1 MSLELFVEHL
11 TGEPCHANEDLFR
24 HLVSTLPPR
33 RQEAVLLHFR
43 DGLPYKTVGEKLDGI
58 TSSRAMQLAEMGV
71 RRIRERIAMDTGI
84 VPLPVDK
91 PEHGEMIRT
100 IIAGTIEDYQ
110 ALIEAKQQRKAAA
123 EARALEAHS
132 SDSIDS
138 LLLTLPTH
146 RTLARANITTVGQ
159 LVVMSEAE
167 LRSLGSVNMK
177 NIISRLGNLGLRL
190 STAKAAPA
198 DPDSPF

>member
-11 TGEPCHANEDLFR
+11 TGKPGPANEALFNY
-24 HLVSTLPPR
+24 LASTLPPR
-33 RQEAVLLHFR
+33 RQEVVVLHFFHC
-43 DGLPYKTVGEKLDGI
+43 LPYRVVGERMGV
-58 TSSRAMQLAEMGV
+58 TATRAMQLAEMGV

-91 PEHGEMIRT
+91 PEHGEMMRT
-100 IIAGTIEDYQ
+100 IITGTTEDYH

>member
-11 TGEPCHANEDLFR
+11 TGKPGPANEALFNY
-24 HLVSTLPPR
+24 LASTLPPR
-33 RQEAVLLHFR
+33 RQEVVVLHFFHC
-43 DGLPYKTVGEKLDGI
+43 LPYRVVGERMGV
-58 TSSRAMQLAEMGV
+58 TATRAMQLAEMGV

-91 PEHGEMIRT
+91 PEHGEMMRT
-100 IIAGTIEDYQ
+100 IITGTTEDYH

-146 RTLARANITTVGQ
+146 RTLAKANITTVGQ

>member
-11 TGEPCHANEDLFR
+11 TGKPGPANEALFNY
-24 HLVSTLPPR
+24 LASTLPPR
-33 RQEAVLLHFR
+33 RQEVVVLHFFHC
-43 DGLPYKTVGEKLDGI
+43 LPYRVVGERMGV
-58 TSSRAMQLAEMGV
+58 TATRAMQQADMGV

-91 PEHGEMIRT
+91 PEHGVVMRT
-100 IIAGTIEDYQ
+100 IISGTVEDYQ

-123 EARALEAHS
+123 EARALEAHR

-138 LLLTLPTH
+138 LMLTLPTH
-146 RTLARANITTVGQ
+146 RTLSQARITTVGQ
-159 LVVMSEAE
+159 LVAMTEAE
-167 LRSLGSVNMK
+167 MRSLVPVNMK
-177 NIISRLGNLGLRL
+177 NIVSRIGNLGLSL

-198 DPDSPF
+198 NPDAPF

>member
-11 TGEPCHANEDLFR
+11 TGKPGPANEALFNY
-24 HLVSTLPPR
+24 LASTLPPR
-33 RQEAVLLHFR
+33 RQEVVVLHFFHC
-43 DGLPYKTVGEKLDGI
+43 LPYRVVGERMGV
-58 TSSRAMQLAEMGV
+58 TATRAMQLAEMGV

-91 PEHGEMIRT
+91 PEHGEMMRT
-100 IIAGTIEDYQ
+100 IITGTTEDYH
-110 ALIEAKQQRKAAA
+110 ALIEAKQERKAAA

>member
-11 TGEPCHANEDLFR
+11 TGKPGPANEALFNY
-24 HLVSTLPPR
+24 LASTLPPR
-33 RQEAVLLHFR
+33 RQEVVVLHFFHC
-43 DGLPYKTVGEKLDGI
+43 LPYRVVVERMGVTA
-58 TSSRAMQLAEMGV
+58 TRAMQLAEMGV

-91 PEHGEMIRT
+91 PEHGEMMRT
-100 IIAGTIEDYQ
+100 ITTGTTEDYH

-177 NIISRLGNLGLRL
+177 NIISRLGNLGLR
-190 STAKAAPA
+190 SCA
-198 DPDSPF
+198 

>member
-11 TGEPCHANEDLFR
+11 TGKPGPANEALFNY
-24 HLVSTLPPR
+24 LASTLPPR
-33 RQEAVLLHFR
+33 RQEVVVLHFFHC
-43 DGLPYKTVGEKLDGI
+43 LPYRVVGERMGV
-58 TSSRAMQLAEMGV
+58 TATRAMQLAEMGV

-91 PEHGEMIRT
+91 PEHGEMMRT
-100 IIAGTIEDYQ
+100 NITGTTEDYH
-110 ALIEAKQQRKAAA
+110 ALIEAKQERKAAA

>member
-1 MSLELFVEHL
+1 MGV
-11 TGEPCHANEDLFR
+11 TA
-24 HLVSTLPPR
+24 T
-33 RQEAVLLHFR
+33 
-43 DGLPYKTVGEKLDGI
+43 
-58 TSSRAMQLAEMGV
+58 RAMQLAEMGV

-91 PEHGEMIRT
+91 PEHGEMMRT

-146 RTLARANITTVGQ
+146 RTLSRARITTVGQ
-159 LVVMSEAE
+159 LVAMTEAD
-167 LRSLGSVNMK
+167 LQALGQVNIV
-177 NIISRLGNLGLRL
+177 NINSRLDRLGLRL
-190 STAKAAPA
+190 R
-198 DPDSPF
+198 